1 MTVRIGFVGCL
12 PDSPLGESV
21 RPLIPPDCSYEILSI
36 TQATT
41 LVSNGELTV
50 LIVAVDSPQ
59 WREGLRML
67 LELHA
72 VGVNRPLAV
81 FGLVPRDDPAALVT
95 AFDMRVADVAGLPL
109 DPHEVRAR
117 LAALVRRRQ
126 VAFARAADTR
136 KAWKIAVTDPVTGLY
151 NRQHLD
157 TILPAT
163 IDSARIT
170 RQPLAL
176 MMLDVDGLKPY
187 NDRWG
192 HGAGDILLRSLAE
205 TLQAHVRIGDTVARY
220 GGDEIVI
227 IMPECD
233 AETARTLSARLVD
246 LVADM
251 RVARPDGSRAGVTV
265 SVGLA
270 MLLPDG
276 DAAEALLT
284 RADMA
289 LYAAKRSGRNQVAVA
304 A

>member
-21 RPLIPPDCSYEILSI
+21 RPLIPHDCSYEILTI
-36 TQATT
+36 TQAMT

-59 WREGLRML
+59 WREGLRLL
-67 LELHA
+67 LELHG

-81 FGLVPRDDPAALVT
+81 FGLVPRDDPAALVA

-117 LAALVRRRQ
+117 LAALVSRRQ
-126 VAFARAADTR
+126 VAFARAAETR
-136 KAWKIAVTDPVTGLY
+136 AAWRLAVTDPVTGLY

-157 TILPAT
+157 AILPASV
-163 IDSARIT
+163 DSARAAQ
-170 RQPLAL
+170 RPLAV
-176 MMLDVDGLKPY
+176 MMVDVDSLKPY

-192 HGAGDILLRSLAE
+192 HAAGDALLRALAE
-205 TLQAHVRIGDTVARY
+205 TLQAHVRFGDTVARY

-227 IMPECD
+227 IMPD
-233 AETARTLSARLVD
+233 SDPETARALSALLVD
-246 LVADM
+246 RVAEM
-251 RVARPDGSRAGVTV
+251 RVTRPDGTSAGVTV

-270 MLLPDG
+270 MMSPNGDG
-276 DAAEALLT
+276 AEALLQ

-289 LYAAKRSGRNQVAVA
+289 LYEAKRSGRNQVAVA